1 MDIKYIQICCLPFCP
16 SSVFFHTFYRFH
28 DTYARS
34 FVDIYKICIKIFVTD
49 RITTFPDYT
58 EQHVIERICFDTA
71 INLSKFFHHIH
82 IHILYITS
90 RMLTMYV
97 SAKKIQFV
105 SAAAAATSAATATTF
120 ASHVKTVWA
129 KPYGSTEG
137 PPCVVKNRNLLSHP
151 GDLRKE
157 AHLIRMT

>member
-16 SSVFFHTFYRFH
+16 SSVLFHTFYRFH

-34 FVDIYKICIKIFVTD
+34 FVDIYKICIKVFVTE
-49 RITTFPDYT
+49 RITIFPDYT
-58 EQHVIERICFDTA
+58 EQRVIERIYFDTA

-97 SAKKIQFV
+97 SAIKSSSFPPPPLPRPPRPPPPQQPLLLTSKPFELNLTEVLKGHHVLWKIEICYF
-105 SAAAAATSAATATTF
+105 TRTT
-120 ASHVKTVWA
+120 
-129 KPYGSTEG
+129 
-137 PPCVVKNRNLLSHP
+137 
-151 GDLRKE
+151 
-157 AHLIRMT
+157 